1 MDIWIKWFFHCT
13 SEDSV
18 MRVGLKNSLEQK
30 KNAPANIKDQLS
42 NKKQLC

>member
-1 MDIWIKWFFHCT
+1 
-13 SEDSV
+13 

-42 NKKQLC
+42 NKNNSVNHLNGNNKTF